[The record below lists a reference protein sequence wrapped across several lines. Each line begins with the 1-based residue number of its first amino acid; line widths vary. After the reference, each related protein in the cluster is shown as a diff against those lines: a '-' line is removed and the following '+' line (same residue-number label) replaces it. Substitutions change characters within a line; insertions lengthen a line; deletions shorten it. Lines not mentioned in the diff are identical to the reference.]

1 MLTPPSQRGDPAATG
16 PERGH
21 PAAVLAPSRA
31 RPLLLAAVA
40 VCAACGLVYE
50 LVLLTLAVTLAGGGI
65 AVTSLIVAGFV
76 ASLGVGALVAKPLLA
91 RAAAAFVAVEI
102 VLGVVGGLSAAALHV
117 AFSYQGTSSAVLVV
131 ATALIGVLVGAEV
144 PLLMTL
150 LAGEGESAGQLV
162 ANLNAADY
170 AGALV
175 GGLAWPFVLL
185 PLAGQVRGAALT
197 GVVNLVAAAVVAAFV
212 LRGRLG
218 VRARAGATAG
228 LLVAAAVL
236 AVLLVEA
243 DDLVLSS
250 RQRLYADPVI
260 ADVPSAYQ
268 QVVLTARD
276 GDVRLYL
283 DGDLQFS
290 SRDEHR
296 YTEALVHP
304 VLAADPRRVL
314 VLGGGDGLAAREL
327 LRHPS
332 VAEVVQVELDPA
344 VLDLAR
350 TRLADLNAGALD
362 DPRTTVVVDDGF
374 RWLRDQPPGSFD
386 AAVVDL
392 PDPDTPVLARLYS
405 TEFYGLLARALTPD
419 GLVAVQSGSPYSTP
433 TAFWRTVATVE
444 SAGLGATPYHV
455 HVPSFGDWGF
465 TLARRGD
472 PPPLRLSP
480 RAPQLRFLDDAVLAA
495 AGVFPRDRPRLELEP
510 STLDRPLVVDD
521 LRAGFQR

>member
-1 MLTPPSQRGDPAATG
+1 
-16 PERGH
+16 
-21 PAAVLAPSRA
+21 
-31 RPLLLAAVA
+31 
-40 VCAACGLVYE
+40 
-50 LVLLTLAVTLAGGGI
+50 
-65 AVTSLIVAGFV
+65 
-76 ASLGVGALVAKPLLA
+76 
-91 RAAAAFVAVEI
+91 
-102 VLGVVGGLSAAALHV
+102 
-117 AFSYQGTSSAVLVV
+117 
-131 ATALIGVLVGAEV
+131 
-144 PLLMTL
+144 
-150 LAGEGESAGQLV
+150 
-162 ANLNAADY
+162 
-170 AGALV
+170 
-175 GGLAWPFVLL
+175 
-185 PLAGQVRGAALT
+185 
-197 GVVNLVAAAVVAAFV
+197 VAAFV

-228 LLVAAAVL
+228 LLVAATVL

-332 VAEVVQVELDPA
+332 VAEIVQVELDPA
-344 VLDLAR
+344 VLQLAR